1 MWRRSCCLTTY
12 AFVDLVKEPPTDHS
26 VMCTDPI
33 EEGRATPC
41 HCSSITG
48 PSDVVCYNQEVYRVL
63 SKGEGDCFWL
73 AWAHLLGSPTS
84 ARETVADWLCC
95 NDHPADRKSEALRTG
110 ALTTEW
116 HVARRACSTS
126 QSKDGIRAPNGPGTD
141 SRAPPLCRVSA
152 EILNQ
157 SFHLFSVVSLLLRA
171 QLLEAGAG

>member
-1 MWRRSCCLTTY
+1 M
-12 AFVDLVKEPPTDHS
+12 
-26 VMCTDPI
+26 
-33 EEGRATPC
+33 
-41 HCSSITG
+41 
-48 PSDVVCYNQEVYRVL
+48 L

-73 AWAHLLGSPTS
+73 ALAHLLGSPTS

-157 SFHLFSVVSLLLRA
+157 SFHLYSVVPLLLRA
-171 QLLEAGAG
+171 QLVEAGAG